1 MQGSS
6 PVARGQNEV
15 LSALP
20 SGAMGLLQDR
30 MSELGPLSHKEQQD
44 GQTKRRTERRRTGIA
59 ETLQNA
65 MPRGRCSRDVWL
77 ELAGEMPGS
86 NLGDRPVRDAM
97 MERHC

>member
-1 MQGSS
+1 MLDS

-30 MSELGPLSHKEQQD
+30 MSELGPVSQGAAGANEEA
-44 GQTKRRTERRRTGIA
+44 TERRRTGIA

-65 MPRGRCSRDVWL
+65 MP
-77 ELAGEMPGS
+77 
-86 NLGDRPVRDAM
+86 
-97 MERHC
+97 